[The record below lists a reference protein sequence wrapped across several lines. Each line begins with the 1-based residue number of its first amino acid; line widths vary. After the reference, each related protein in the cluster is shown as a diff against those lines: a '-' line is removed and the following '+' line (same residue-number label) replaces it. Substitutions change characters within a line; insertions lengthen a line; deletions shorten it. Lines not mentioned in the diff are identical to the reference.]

1 MINEENILVRCCR
14 TGYHHCISGQQQKF
28 SDLNKKRLLL
38 YMNVV
43 IPYQTFSKFDK
54 IIADFV
60 DFYNSSLGDCTLLK
74 SICCLF
80 RKTPAAV
87 Y

>member
-1 MINEENILVRCCR
+1 MINEENIPWFDAVEPV
-14 TGYHHCISGQQQKF
+14 IIIVSGQQQKF